1 MKILHILDHSIPLH
15 SGYTFRTLSILRHQ
29 RAMGWQTEHL
39 TSAKHDVEIGAEKYI
54 EREEVDGLHFF
65 RTQRKTGGWHNYSL
79 AEPLSVIRGL
89 TQRLHEVVDEVRPD
103 VLHAH
108 SPALNGI
115 AALKVGKARNIP
127 VVYECRAFWEDA
139 AVNHGTCDARSL
151 RYFLTRRLESH
162 VFHRADAVTTI
173 CEGLRKDIIARG
185 VDPHRITVIPNAVD
199 IERFQVCQDKP
210 QALIKLHGLD
220 NKIVLGFFGSFYE
233 YEGLSFLLDAMP
245 MIVRQNPSVKLL
257 LVGGGPQ
264 EAIIQRKVKMLKLE
278 KHVLVLGRVPHDT
291 IQDFYNA
298 VDIMVY
304 PRLPMRLT
312 DLVTPLKPL
321 EAMAQG
327 KLVVASDVGGH
338 QELIADKETGYLFKA
353 GDLNAAAETILT
365 AIKERD
371 VWGFLQSNGRQ
382 YVEGERN
389 WKASTER
396 YNAVY
401 APILSGG
408 L

>member
-15 SGYTFRTLSILRHQ
+15 SGYTFRTLSILRQQ
-29 RAMGWQTEHL
+29 RALGWQTEHL
-39 TSAKHDVEIGAEKYI
+39 TSAKHEAEVGTARQVEQ
-54 EREEVDGLHFF
+54 EEVDGLRFF
-65 RTQRKTGGWHNYSL
+65 RTPAPAGGWQRFGW
-79 AEPLSVIRGL
+79 AEPLSVIHGL
-89 TQRLHEVVDEVRPD
+89 TRRLHEVVDIVQPD

-115 AALKVGKARNIP
+115 AALRVGKARKLP

-139 AVNHGTCDARSL
+139 AVNHGTCQPDSL
-151 RYFLTRRLESH
+151 RYRLTRKLESY
-162 VFHRADAVTTI
+162 VFHHVDAVTTI
-173 CEGLRKDIIARG
+173 CEGLKSDIISRG
-185 VDPHRITVIPNAVD
+185 VDQARITVIPNAVD
-199 IERFQVCQDKP
+199 IEHFQVRNDKP
-210 QALIKLHGLD
+210 AAVISEYGLVGR
-220 NKIVLGFFGSFYE
+220 IVLGFFGSFYD
-233 YEGLSFLLDAMP
+233 YEGLLFLLDVMP
-245 MIVRQNPSVKLL
+245 ALSQQVPNIKLL

-264 EAIIQRKVKMLKLE
+264 EEALKAKVKSLQLE
-278 KHVLVLGRVPHDT
+278 DHVLILGRVPHDT
-291 IQDFYNA
+291 IQDFYSA

-338 QELIADKETGYLFKA
+338 RELIADKETGYLFRA
-353 GDLNAAAETILT
+353 GNVNALAATLLT

-371 VWGFLQSNGRQ
+371 IWSLLQANGRR
-382 YVEGERN
+382 YVEGQRN
-389 WKASTER
+389 WTASTRR
-396 YNAVY
+396 YEAVY
-401 APILSGG
+401 QPILQGG

>member
-39 TSAKHDVEIGAEKYI
+39 TSAKHDVEVGCDKYVDQ
-54 EREEVDGLHFF
+54 EEVDGLRFY
-65 RTQRKTGGWHNYSL
+65 RTRAQTGSWHNVAH
-79 AEPLSVIRGL
+79 AEPLSVIHGL
-89 TQRLHEVVDEVRPD
+89 TKRLHEVVDEVKPD

-115 AALKVGKARNIP
+115 AALRVGKARGIP

-139 AVNHGTCDARSL
+139 AVNLGTCQENSM
-151 RYFLTRRLESH
+151 RYFLTRKLESY
-162 VFHRADAVTTI
+162 VFHKADAVTTI
-173 CEGLRKDIIARG
+173 CEGLRKDIIKRG
-185 VDPHRITVIPNAVD
+185 VDPKRITVIPNAVD
-199 IERFQVCQDKP
+199 IERFHICEDKP
-210 QALIKLHGLD
+210 DQLIQKYELQ
-220 NKIVLGFFGSFYE
+220 NKVVLGFFGSFYE
-233 YEGLSFLLDAMP
+233 YEGLTFLLDAMP
-245 MIVRQNPSVKLL
+245 SIIHQNPTVKLL

-264 EAIIQRKVKMLKLE
+264 ETVIKAKVEALRLE
-278 KHVLVLGRVPHDT
+278 EHVLILGRVPHDT

-304 PRLPMRLT
+304 PRMPMRLT

-338 QELIADKETGYLFKA
+338 KELIADKETGYLFKA
-353 GDLNAAAETILT
+353 GDQKAAAETILR

-371 VWGFLQSNGRQ
+371 VWSFLQNNGRQ

-389 WKASTER
+389 WAASTER

>member
-29 RAMGWQTEHL
+29 RAMGWHTEHL
-39 TSAKHDVEIGAEKYI
+39 TSAKHDVEVGTDQYV
-54 EREEVDGLHFF
+54 EREVVDGLHFY
-65 RTQRKTGGWHNYSL
+65 RTQRKSGGWHNYSM
-79 AEPLSVIRGL
+79 AEPLSVIQGL
-89 TQRLHEVVDEVRPD
+89 TQRLHEVVDEVKPD

-115 AALKVGKARNIP
+115 AALRVGKARNIP

-139 AVNHGTCDARSL
+139 AVNHGTCEAKSL

-173 CEGLRKDIIARG
+173 CEGLRKDIIQRG
-185 VDPHRITVIPNAVD
+185 VDPQRITVIPNAVD
-199 IERFQVCQDKP
+199 IERFQICNNKP
-210 QALIKLHGLD
+210 EQLITQYGLQ
-220 NKIVLGFFGSFYE
+220 NKVVLGFFGSFYE
-233 YEGLSFLLDAMP
+233 YEGLTFLLEAMP
-245 MIVRQNPSVKLL
+245 TIVRQNPSVTLL

-264 EAIIQRKVKMLKLE
+264 ETIIKEKVQSLGLQE
-278 KHVLVLGRVPHDT
+278 HVLVLGRVPHDI
-291 IQDFYNA
+291 IQEFYSA

-353 GDLNAAAETILT
+353 GDLNAASDTILK

-371 VWGFLQSNGRQ
+371 VWEFLQNNGRQ

-389 WKASTER
+389 WTASTER
-396 YNAVY
+396 YQAVY
-401 APILSGG
+401 EPILSGG
-408 L
+408 M